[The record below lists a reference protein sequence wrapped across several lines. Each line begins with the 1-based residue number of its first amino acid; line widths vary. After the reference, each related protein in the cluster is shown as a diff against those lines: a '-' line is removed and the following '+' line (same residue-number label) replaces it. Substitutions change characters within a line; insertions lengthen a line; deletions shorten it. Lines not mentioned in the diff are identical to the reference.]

1 MPKSQVN
8 KDYLKELFLEQK
20 SLLKLSDVR
29 SIKVPK
35 FDELSVKNLFDR
47 FKEDE
52 TIMKYMPNKTADGK
66 LPDRTY
72 FFNVLNQS
80 MTDFDLVMKHRGI

>member
-1 MPKSQVN
+1 M
-8 KDYLKELFLEQK
+8 EQK

-72 FFNVLNQS
+72 FFNLLNTVYPEIVS
-80 MTDFDLVMKHRGI
+80 KMIINANK